1 MVRGMRESDLKS
13 EGLLASNVA
22 PEALKQFADD
32 KVLVGSKLALSLGLH
47 PGDSLT
53 LLSPNGQA
61 TAFGNVPRVK
71 AYQVAGTF
79 EIGMYQYDSSILFMP
94 IPAAPLFFQK
104 PEAGDSLA
112 VFVRDPAPPPAHRC
126 RVS

>member
-13 EGLLASNVA
+13 EGLLASHVA

-32 KVLVGSKLALSLGLH
+32 KVLVGSKLALGLALD
-47 PGDSLT
+47 PADSLT

-71 AYQVAGTF
+71 RYQVAATF
-79 EIGMYQYDSSILFMP
+79 EICVAPEDTTTLLIPQ
-94 IPAAPLFFQK
+94 PAAP
-104 PEAGDSLA
+104 
-112 VFVRDPAPPPAHRC
+112 
-126 RVS
+126 